1 MSLKV
6 IALFNSNKNDSNKTK
21 GVETLLGEPKKAIMK
36 LAVPMIIAMS
46 AHTVY
51 NLVDAL
57 WVSGFGRDIFTSSEV
72 SDIGIE
78 ALAAVGFAMPF
89 FMMLISI
96 SVGVGVG
103 SGSAI
108 SRRIGAQDKKGA
120 DNVAIHSIIISTLL
134 AIVFSV
140 FLFFSADRLFVIIG
154 AEKSASMAISYGK
167 IIFAGSIFLFFTN
180 IAFAI
185 LRSEGDAR
193 RAMYAMMIGAGINIV
208 LDPIFIFTFG
218 LGVSGAAYATVLALA
233 IASFILIYWL
243 FFRKD
248 TYVSFNF
255 KKFKFNKDILID
267 IFKVG
272 LPASVQQL
280 SMSFTMIAII
290 IIINISSEGE
300 NFVAVYNTGWRVVMI
315 AILPLLGMATAVVS
329 VTGAAFGAR
338 AYEKLKT
345 AYLYATKSGF
355 IVEIILA
362 IIIFLLAPLISIV
375 FTSRPEDIFIRDD
388 LTMFL
393 QISCFFY
400 PGTAFGISSSA
411 MFQGTGKG
419 IYALIATL
427 LRTIVLTI
435 ILALVSTFVF
445 NAGVIG
451 IWWSIVIANL
461 AGSMISFTW
470 GIYYIKKLKL
480 KNSTIP

>member
-1 MSLKV
+1 V
-6 IALFNSNKNDSNKTK
+6 AALSNSNKNDSSKTK

-57 WVSGFGRDIFTSSEV
+57 WVSGFGKGFFTSAEV

-96 SVGVGVG
+96 SVGIGVG

-108 SRRIGAQDKKGA
+108 SRRIGAKDKKGA
-120 DNVAIHSIIISTLL
+120 DNVAIHSIIITLIL
-134 AIVFSV
+134 AFVFSV
-140 FLFFSADRLFVIIG
+140 VLFLSADKLFVLIG
-154 AEKSASMAISYGK
+154 AEKSASMAISYGR
-167 IIFAGSIFLFFTN
+167 IIFAGTIFLFFTN

-185 LRSEGDAR
+185 LRSEGDAK
-193 RAMYAMMIGAGINIV
+193 RAMYAMMVGAGTNIV

-218 LGVSGAAYATVLALA
+218 FGVSGAAYATVLAMA
-233 IASFILIYWL
+233 ITSFILIYWL

-248 TYVSFNF
+248 TYVSFKFN
-255 KKFKFNKDILID
+255 KFKFNKDILKD

-290 IIINISSEGE
+290 IIINIASEGE

-338 AYEKLKT
+338 AYDKLHT
-345 AYLYATKSGF
+345 AYLYAAKTGF
-355 IVEIILA
+355 IIEIILA
-362 IIIFLLAPLISIV
+362 IIIFLLAPLISII
-375 FTSRPEDIFIRDD
+375 FTSRPEDAFIRGD
-388 LTMFL
+388 LTLFF

-400 PGTAFGISSSA
+400 PGAAFGISSSA
-411 MFQGTGKG
+411 LFQGTGKG
-419 IYALIATL
+419 TYALIATL

-435 ILALVSTFVF
+435 VLALLSTFVL

-470 GIYYIKKLKL
+470 GLYYIKKLKL
-480 KNSTIP
+480 KNSTSS